1 MSKKQ
6 LAQEYP
12 PLNEQ
17 AFTQDLAER
26 LKAKIIQDNP
36 TGIMRRD
43 AHRRMHGVVKAEFII
58 EPDLPEQ
65 LRIGIFKQPRIF
77 PAWIRFSNA
86 NSDIGPDIRRGI
98 RGMAIKVMNV
108 EGDKILAGEKHEATQ
123 DFLLIS
129 MNVFLTKDVK
139 QFDDLTK
146 AFTGS
151 MLSKIVFFVCHL
163 RVIRNVFW
171 SMKKFANPLQIR
183 YWSTTP
189 YLFGNAA
196 VKYSAIPHV
205 KAADSIPDNPDDDFL
220 RNAMIRQLAKEAAV
234 FDFAVQFQ
242 TDAEKM
248 PIEDPGR
255 EWSET
260 ASPFRKVATIRIFP
274 QHFDDEQQ
282 RQFGE
287 NLSFTPWHSLPE
299 HRPLGGIN
307 RARQFIYQIIS
318 TFRHAKN
325 NVPMKEPTSFE
336 I

>member
-1 MSKKQ
+1 MSKKE
-6 LAQEYP
+6 LAREYP
-12 PLNEQ
+12 PPGEQ
-17 AFTQDLAER
+17 AFTQDLAAR
-26 LKAKIIQDNP
+26 LKANVTQDNP

-43 AHRRMHGVVKAEFII
+43 AHPKMHGVVKAEFVV

-65 LRIGIFKQPRIF
+65 LRIGVFKEPKIF

-86 NSDIGPDIRRGI
+86 DSKIGPDIERGI
-98 RGMAIKVMNV
+98 RGMAIKLMNV
-108 EGDKILAGEKHEATQ
+108 EGEKILPDELHETTQ

-129 MNVFLTKDVK
+129 TNIFLTRDVQ

-146 AFTGS
+146 ALTGS
-151 MLSKIVFFVCHL
+151 TLAKIVFFICHL
-163 RVIRNVFW
+163 RVVRNLFL
-171 SMKKFANPLQIR
+171 SMKTFANPLQIR

-189 YLFGNAA
+189 YLFGSAA
-196 VKYSAIPHV
+196 VKYSVIPTV
-205 KAADSIPDNPDDDFL
+205 ISPDTIPANPTDDFL
-220 RNAMIRQLAKEAAV
+220 RDAMSRQLVQGAAV
-234 FDFAVQFQ
+234 FDFAVQLQ

-248 PIEDPGR
+248 PIEDSGCA
-255 EWSET
+255 WSET
-260 ASPFRKVATIRIFP
+260 ASPFRKVATIRILQ
-274 QHFDDEQQ
+274 QHFDDEKQ

-307 RARQFIYQIIS
+307 RARQVVYRVIS

-325 NVPMKEPTSFE
+325 NVPMKEPSSFE